1 MKPLPLLL
9 CLAIMAGHASA
20 QEIIKLA
27 DVTLEDGTKLKDTV
41 VLKVEPDGLRLEHKD
56 GVSKVRFENLPKAVQ
71 KRFTFDH
78 EQAKKYRE
86 EKETDRA
93 NKAVKEHKARVEEML
108 RQQREVQEHDFATG
122 REEFYQLLES
132 GEYSYPQLDRALQES
147 IAVLTEAGREDLAAQ
162 LEDDRKLLRER
173 ELIRPGEKARQDR
186 EQLHAR
192 IRDLE
197 NQVAQLKNAP
207 VAVVQD
213 TGVIPIFVDRPI
225 VVNPYYTGP
234 PCGVPPRPVVTPG
247 PCPPAG
253 HPVTGPPRSVQPVA
267 PFIPVSPAIPA
278 RPFNPPIPRSSLPV
292 APSGQMMP
300 TRVTMP
306 SSGAQQFGA
315 HLWKK

>member
-1 MKPLPLLL
+1 MKTLSLLL
-9 CLAIMAGHASA
+9 CFAVIAGHTAA

-78 EQAKKYRE
+78 EQAKKYRK
-86 EKETDRA
+86 EKETERA
-93 NKAVKEHKARVEEML
+93 NKAVKEHKARVEEMV

-122 REEFYQLLES
+122 REEFYRLLES
-132 GEYSYPQLDRALQES
+132 GEYSYPQLDKALLES
-147 IAVLTEAGREDLAAQ
+147 IAVLTEAGREDLAGQ
-162 LEDDRKLLRER
+162 LADDRKLLRER

-186 EQLHAR
+186 EQLLAR

-197 NQVAQLKNAP
+197 NQVAQLNNPPQP

-234 PCGVPPRPVVTPG
+234 ACGVPHPAVTPG
-247 PCPPAG
+247 PCPPTG
-253 HPVTGPPRSVQPVA
+253 HPVTGPPRNVQPVA
-267 PFIPVSPAIPA
+267 PFIPASPAMPCA
-278 RPFNPPIPRSSLPV
+278 PSFPRSSLPV
-292 APSGQMMP
+292 APSRPMMP

-315 HLWKK
+315 HLWEK